1 MEKLVASGGV
11 VDTDGRIWYP
21 SEGALKGAILSKDNF
36 NVPRGE
42 LTDSDWDYMRDWLR
56 PVLLSFIK
64 CNKVLLEGATF
75 KIHPVGAYIRYH
87 VKILQLIK
95 LLFLILGT
103 HKTEMLLIWNHVI
116 KH

>member
-1 MEKLVASGGV
+1 MEKLIASGGV
-11 VDTDGRIWYP
+11 VDADGRIWYP

-75 KIHPVGAYIRYH
+75 KIHLVGAYIRYH

-95 LLFLILGT
+95 LQFLILGT
-103 HKTEMLLIWNHVI
+103 HKRRCS
-116 KH
+116 